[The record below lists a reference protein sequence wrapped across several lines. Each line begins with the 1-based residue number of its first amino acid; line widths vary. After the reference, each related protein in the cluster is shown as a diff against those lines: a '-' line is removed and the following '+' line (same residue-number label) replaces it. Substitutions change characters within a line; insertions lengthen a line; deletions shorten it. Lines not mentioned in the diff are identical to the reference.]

1 MSTAAIEIN
10 DAGLLLAVDGEL
22 RHSSPGY
29 ALLDREP
36 VVIGNE
42 ALRASR
48 IEPLNVN
55 NRFWNELDERP
66 LLVRAAA
73 GRSHAD
79 LAYLHLAHLWS
90 DVAGSPRSVRFVVPA
105 TLRPAQ
111 LALLLGIAREVRVP
125 VAGFVDTAVALAS
138 TWPDSGRLL
147 CVDVHLHN
155 TVITAVAVGERVRRE
170 RTEVARNVGWL
181 DLIDTW
187 MRMIGR
193 EFVAR
198 TRFDPMHR
206 ASLEQQLFDSLPG
219 WLEQLQSADAVD
231 IEAPFEG
238 ETHAVRLT
246 REQFALEANALYTEL
261 LMRVHRLRTPGHA
274 TTIVLSDRAASLP
287 GLAERFAEFNDC
299 GVVRSAPGAAVA
311 AACAMSES
319 QEVEDTVQLLCAVPR
334 AEASVAARLPWR
346 SLQLARPAD
355 VVAAPS
361 HLLYRGQAIALG
373 PEPLRI
379 GLAPPRDD
387 TASLNVV
394 GASAGV
400 SRLHCS
406 VLRLPTG
413 AVVVDHSRYGT
424 WLNDERVFGRATLRA
439 GDRLRLGRPGVT
451 LELITSE

>member
-1 MSTAAIEIN
+1 MSTGAIEIN
-10 DAGLLLAVDGEL
+10 DAGLLLAVEGEI
-22 RHSSPGY
+22 RHASPGY

-36 VVIGNE
+36 TVVGNE

-79 LAYLHLAHLWS
+79 LAYLHLAHLWN
-90 DVAGSPRSVRFVVPA
+90 DAGNPPSAVHFVVPA
-105 TLRPAQ
+105 TLRPPQ
-111 LALLLGIAREVRVP
+111 LALLLGIAREARVP
-125 VAGFVDTAVALAS
+125 VEGFVDTAVALAS

-155 TVITAVAVGERVRRE
+155 TVVTAVAVGERVRRE

-181 DLIDTW
+181 DFIDTW

-206 ASLEQQLFDSLPG
+206 ANMEQQLFDSLPG

-238 ETHAVRLT
+238 ETHSVRLT
-246 REQFALEANALYTEL
+246 REQFAAEANALYTEL

-274 TTIVLSDRAASLP
+274 TTIVLGDRAALLP

-299 GVVRSAPGAAVA
+299 GVVRSAPGAAVI
-311 AACAMSES
+311 AACALDES
-319 QEVEDTVQLLCAVPR
+319 QEGEDTVQLLCAVPR
-334 AEASVAARLPWR
+334 TDASVAARLPWR
-346 SLQLARPAD
+346 SLQEARPAD

-361 HLLYRGQAIALG
+361 HVLYRGQAIALG
-373 PEPLRI
+373 AEPLRV
-379 GLAPPRDD
+379 GLAPPRDGA
-387 TASLNVV
+387 ASLNVV

-406 VLRLPTG
+406 LLRLPSG

>member
-1 MSTAAIEIN
+1 MSNGAMEIN
-10 DAGLLLAVDGEL
+10 DAGVLVAVDGVV

-36 VVIGNE
+36 VLVGE
-42 ALRASR
+42 AAQRASR
-48 IEPLNVN
+48 IDPLNVN

-79 LAYLHLAHLWS
+79 LAFLHLAHVWDGLADRPQS
-90 DVAGSPRSVRFVVPA
+90 LQLAVPA

-125 VAGFVDTAVALAS
+125 VAGFIDTAVALAS
-138 TWPDSGRLL
+138 AWPDSGRLL

-155 TVITAVAVGERVRRE
+155 TVVTAVAVGERVRRE
-170 RTEVARNVGWL
+170 RSEFARNAGWL
-181 DLIDTW
+181 DFIDTW
-187 MRMIGR
+187 LRMIGR

-198 TRFDPMHR
+198 TRFDPLHR
-206 ASLEQQLFDSLPG
+206 AATEQQLFDALPG
-219 WLEQLQSADAVD
+219 WLEQLQSSDGVD
-231 IEAPFEG
+231 IEVPFEG
-238 ETHAVRLT
+238 EAHAARLT
-246 REQFALEANALYTEL
+246 REQFAAEADGLYTEL

-274 TTIVLSDRAASLP
+274 TTIVLGDRAAALP
-287 GLAERFAEFNDC
+287 GLAQRFAEFNDC
-299 GVVRSAPGAAVA
+299 SVVRSAPGAAVV
-311 AACAMSES
+311 AACALDNVE
-319 QEVEDTVQLLCAVPR
+319 QVEDTVQLRCAVARLDR
-334 AEASVAARLPWR
+334 AVAARLPWQT
-346 SLQLARPAD
+346 LQDARPAD

-361 HLLYRGQAIALG
+361 HLLYRGQAVALG

-379 GLAPPRDD
+379 GLAPPRGPG
-387 TASLNVV
+387 ASLAVV

-406 VLRLPTG
+406 VLQLASG

>member
-1 MSTAAIEIN
+1 MSTGAIEIN
-10 DAGLLLAVDGEL
+10 DAGLLLAVDGEVK
-22 RHSSPGY
+22 HSSPGY
-29 ALLDREP
+29 ALMDREP
-36 VVIGNE
+36 VVVGNQ

-55 NRFWNELDERP
+55 SRFWNELDERP

-90 DVAGSPRSVRFVVPA
+90 DVAGSPRSVRLVVPA
-105 TLRPAQ
+105 TLRPQQ
-111 LALLLGIAREVRVP
+111 LALLLGIAREARVP
-125 VAGFVDTAVALAS
+125 VAGFVDTGVALAS
-138 TWPDSGRLL
+138 TWPDNGRLL
-147 CVDVHLHN
+147 CVDTHLHN
-155 TVITAVAVGERVRRE
+155 TVVTAVAVGERVRRE

-198 TRFDPMHR
+198 TRFDPLHR
-206 ASLEQQLFDSLPG
+206 AAMEQQLFDSLPG
-219 WLEQLQSADAVD
+219 WLEQLQSSDAVE

-238 ETHAVRLT
+238 ETHSVRLT
-246 REQFALEANALYTEL
+246 REQFAIEANALYTEL

-274 TTIVLSDRAASLP
+274 TTIVLGDRAASLP

-299 GVVRSAPGAAVA
+299 GVVRSAPGAAA
-311 AACAMSES
+311 IAACAIEES
-319 QEVEDTVQLLCAVPR
+319 PEGEDTVQLLCAVPR
-334 AEASVAARLPWR
+334 ADASLAARLPWQ
-346 SLQLARPAD
+346 SLQEARLAD

-361 HLLYRGQAIALG
+361 HLLYRGQALALG

-379 GLAPPRDD
+379 GLAPPRDGS
-387 TASLNVV
+387 ASLSVV

-406 VLRLPTG
+406 VLRLPSG

-451 LELITSE
+451 LELISSE